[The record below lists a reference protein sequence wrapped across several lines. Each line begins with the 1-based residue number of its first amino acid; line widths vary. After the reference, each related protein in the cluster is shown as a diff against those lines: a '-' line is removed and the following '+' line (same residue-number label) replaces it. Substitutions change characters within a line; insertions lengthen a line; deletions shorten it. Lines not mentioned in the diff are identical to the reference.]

1 MPYNKS
7 TAVGYLKVDGVD
19 IIEDTDDT
27 NVNKQLINYI
37 SSAKGDGMTAVV
49 THFRNE
55 INLADRS
62 VTVYITSGSKLGT
75 FMGSFDT
82 SEYNSITGLNIN
94 ITKNSTSRYTYI
106 DNVKITQYQ
115 RVAPPDPSE
124 LVSDIITNADGDTT
138 TVDTSK
144 MVYGDTIKTFL
155 VTTAKDGKLVNNIQ
169 PTTDDSVNVDSKN
182 AEDIEILPIYTYDN
196 LAEVHLTPKTE

>member
-1 MPYNKS
+1 
-7 TAVGYLKVDGVD
+7 
-19 IIEDTDDT
+19 
-27 NVNKQLINYI
+27 
-37 SSAKGDGMTAVV
+37 
-49 THFRNE
+49 
-55 INLADRS
+55 
-62 VTVYITSGSKLGT
+62 
-75 FMGSFDT
+75 MGSFDT

-155 VTTAKDGKLVNNIQ
+155 VTTAKDGKLVKQ
-169 PTTDDSVNVDSKN
+169 YTTDADDSVNVDSKN

-196 LAEVHLTPKTE
+196 LAESRSEERRVGKECRSRWSPYH